1 MSVWCCQNINTR
13 REQPDKKYL
22 DKFEHLMQGEKKD
35 LAKIIAGEGQIRELL
50 DSPNA
55 CKSAYLDDRLLL
67 ELERI
72 FC

>member
-1 MSVWCCQNINTR
+1 M
-13 REQPDKKYL
+13 DKS
-22 DKFEHLMQGEKKD
+22 EHLVQGEKKD
-35 LAKIIAGEGQIRELL
+35 LAKIIADEGQIRESL